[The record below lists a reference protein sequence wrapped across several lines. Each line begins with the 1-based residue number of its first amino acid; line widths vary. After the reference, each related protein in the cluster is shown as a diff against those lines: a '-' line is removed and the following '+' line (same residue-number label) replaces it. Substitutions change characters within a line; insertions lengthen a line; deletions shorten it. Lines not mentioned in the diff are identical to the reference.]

1 MKKALLSIAILAACI
16 QSKAQGS
23 LEKGKAQVNVGL
35 GFSGW
40 GIPVY
45 AGLDY
50 GIHKNITIG
59 FEGSY
64 RSWDNIGYKFSI
76 IGISGN
82 ANYHFNQALNLPKE
96 MDLYAGLNVGY
107 YIYNTP
113 SGYLGA
119 SLSTVGVSGQAG
131 FRYFFNNK
139 LGGNI
144 EFGGGSA
151 TSGGKLGL
159 TIKL

>member
-1 MKKALLSIAILAACI
+1 MKKALLSVALLAAFT

-23 LEKGKAQVNVGL
+23 LEKGKAQVNVGV

-45 AGLDY
+45 AGLDF
-50 GIHKNITIG
+50 GVHKNITIG

-82 ANYHFNQALNLPKE
+82 ANYHFNQVLNLPKE

-113 SGYLGA
+113 SGYLGT
-119 SLSTVGVSGQAG
+119 SLSTLGVSGQAG

-139 LGGNI
+139 IGGNI
-144 EFGGGSA
+144 ELGGGSA
-151 TSGGKLGL
+151 TSGGKIGI